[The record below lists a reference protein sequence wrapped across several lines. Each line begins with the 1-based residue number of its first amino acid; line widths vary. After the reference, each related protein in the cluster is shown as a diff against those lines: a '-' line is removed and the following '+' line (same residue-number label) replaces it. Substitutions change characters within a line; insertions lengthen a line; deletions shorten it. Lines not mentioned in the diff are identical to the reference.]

1 MRTIITICV
10 VMVALHASAQID
22 TNPTK
27 IPFDIDG
34 IGSKFACNPDNAYL
48 LDYQPKENED
58 EGGTMIIY
66 DEDLKVVRTINL
78 NTSPVNL
85 WIYDLNDNPYAYD
98 LYASQSL
105 FNDDEKFEY
114 VTSPGL
120 DSDSGTEPEVV
131 NIVSEDGTVLQSL
144 TVPANSGLDILIV
157 GKNRYLSIIPNEDDG
172 FRYMYKINKSKDP
185 SEVSISNVPVKMK
198 VSPRIADRNQDI
210 TVALEGDGIKVIV
223 VTDVAGKVVYT
234 TKAEPGQNSVTFN
247 SRHLSYG
254 LNIINVRSENGKEE
268 SSKVVVK

>member
-1 MRTIITICV
+1 MMRTIITICV
-10 VMVALHASAQID
+10 AMVALNASAQID

-27 IPFDIDG
+27 IQYTIDG

-66 DEDLKVVRTINL
+66 DEDLKIVRTINL
-78 NTSPVNL
+78 NTFPMDL
-85 WIYDLNDNPYAYD
+85 WVYDFNDNPGDYD

-114 VTSPGL
+114 VTL
-120 DSDSGTEPEVV
+120 DSDSGMDPEIVK
-131 NIVSEDGTVLQSL
+131 IVSEDGTVLQSL
-144 TVPANSGLDILIV
+144 TVPANRGLDIFIV

-210 TVALEGDGIKVIV
+210 TVAVEGDGIKVVV

-234 TKAEPGQNSVTFN
+234 TKAEPGQNSVTIN